1 MNLFQSGK
9 YLIASVVLCCAGM
22 AAEAA
27 VPYKNHVFE
36 YKQPS
41 GEMLKIRLDGN
52 DYYAEQRTADGSL
65 VVYDAAKRGFCYAE
79 VNGTGDDL
87 VSTGV
92 LATNA
97 RQRAFNSGDR
107 QQPGLGA
114 QARER
119 KVKQEYKRKHGREL
133 DQSSSQHSAT
143 AGTTG
148 ATTASAPMAAPISG
162 PMRGLTVII
171 DFPDLAGTIT
181 RAQVESFLNDAVY
194 TGFGNA
200 QSVRGYFLTVSDNKL
215 DYTNTVTRYY
225 RAKYN
230 KSYYADSS
238 LGSSVRSQELIK
250 EALTWLRDTEKF
262 DFTTLTR
269 DSSNR
274 IKGLNFFYAG
284 ETDSAWS
291 KGLWPHMGY
300 LSPQFC
306 SGTVCTNSYQITNMG
321 NTMSIGVFAHESGHL
336 MMGWPDL
343 YDYDGTSEGSVAS
356 FCLMGYGGIGAQSKY
371 RPAPPVGYFRYLAGW
386 DTAIELNPAINA
398 SAPAGRLAH
407 TSGSHTLYRWSNPS
421 NLQEAFYVEAIHQS
435 DQNLHQPD
443 QGLAIFHVDP
453 AGTNNNEWHPYVQME
468 HADGR
473 RDPEN
478 KLNRSDATDLYDGLT
493 SGFYNTMPNA
503 LASKGTNALWWNG
516 YPSGFGVAGISVPA
530 KTIGFDVVNGDG
542 TKKAVVTTGYL
553 YDKGTAVQPWFNYGG
568 GTIKIVLRGPT
579 TADFDLK
586 LEKWVNGA
594 WVKVAESTTATSQET
609 ITYTA
614 AAAYYQITP
623 YSYSGAGTFSL
634 SVTK

>member
-1 MNLFQSGK
+1 MKLMHSGK
-9 YLIASVVLCCAGM
+9 YVIAGLLLTCASLLSH
-22 AAEAA
+22 AA
-27 VPYKNHVFE
+27 VPYKDHVFE
-36 YKQPS
+36 YKQPD
-41 GEMLKIRLDGN
+41 GQVLKIRLEGN
-52 DYYAEQRTADGSL
+52 DYYAEQRTLDGSL
-65 VVYDAAKRGFCYAE
+65 VVYDASKKGFCYAE

-97 RQRAFNSGDR
+97 KMRAFSTRDK

-114 QARER
+114 EARAR
-119 KVKQEYKRKHGREL
+119 KVKEKYKERHGR
-133 DQSSSQHSAT
+133 DPKPASAMHSAT
-143 AGTTG
+143 SG
-148 ATTASAPMAAPISG
+148 ATSGTMASAPLSAPISG
-162 PMRGLTVII
+162 AVRGLTVII
-171 DFPDLAGTIT
+171 DFPNLAGTIT
-181 RAQVESFLNDAVY
+181 KAQVESFLNDSVY

-225 RAKYN
+225 RAKYD

-238 LGSSVRSQELIK
+238 LSSGVRSQELIT
-250 EALTWLRDTEKF
+250 EALTWLRDTERF

-269 DSSNR
+269 DASNR

-284 ETDSAWS
+284 EADSAWS

-300 LSPQFC
+300 LGNQFC
-306 SGTVCTNSYQITNMG
+306 SGTVCTGSYQITNMG
-321 NTMSIGVFAHESGHL
+321 ASMSIGVFAHESGHL

-386 DTAIELNPAINA
+386 DTAVELNPAINA
-398 SAPAGRLAH
+398 SAPKGRLSH
-407 TSGSHTLYRWSNPS
+407 TSGSHTLYRWSNPA
-421 NLQEAFYVEAIHQS
+421 NTQEAFYLEAIHQS

-453 AGTNNNEWHPYVQME
+453 AGNNTDEWHPYVQME
-468 HADGR
+468 HADAK

-478 KLNRSDATDLYDGLT
+478 RINRSDATDLYDGT
-493 SGFYNTMPNA
+493 TGGFYNTMPNA
-503 LASKGTNALWWNG
+503 LTTKGTNSKWWNG
-516 YPSGFGVAGISVPA
+516 YASGFGIANISVPA
-530 KTIGFDVVNGDG
+530 KTIGFDIVNGDG
-542 TKKAVVTTGYL
+542 TPKSVMTTGYL
-553 YDKGTAVQPWFNYGG
+553 QDKGKAVQPWFHYAG
-568 GTIKIVLRGPT
+568 GTLKITMNGPS
-579 TADFDLK
+579 TADFDLQ
-586 LEKWVNGA
+586 LDKWVNGA
-594 WVKVAESTTATSQET
+594 WVKVASSTSSTSQES

-614 AAAYYQITP
+614 AAAYYQITV
-623 YSYSGAGTFSL
+623 YSYSGAGNFVL